1 MCPDILNYAD
11 MINCTN
17 VLNYAIKLKCADVLN
32 FATMH
37 SEILLIY

>member
-37 SEILLIY
+37 SQILLIY